1 MWGNPF
7 LCFTKCRAKP
17 NQINQSLSNPLT
29 LEKSIPIF
37 VFEKIAFKV
46 EARAS
51 KSMKIAKKKPS
62 FGPRCQ
68 HFRAPAPSNPVRVGR
83 SAGHAL
89 AESKHNRGLS
99 PAESKHNR
107 GSSPANSSTSG
118 YSSPSAGLQSK
129 VRVMEKASV
138 TRPCHKIKF
147 S

>member
-51 KSMKIAKKKPS
+51 KSMTIAIKKLHLDQDVKILEHQRPANRFESAGQPATRWQS
-62 FGPRCQ
+62 PNTTAASLRQSPNTTVAPPRPT
-68 HFRAPAPSNPVRVGR
+68 PAPRATAPRQ
-83 SAGHAL
+83 L
-89 AESKHNRGLS
+89 AYS
-99 PAESKHNR
+99 PR
-107 GSSPANSSTSG
+107 
-118 YSSPSAGLQSK
+118 
-129 VRVMEKASV
+129 
-138 TRPCHKIKF
+138 
-147 S
+147 